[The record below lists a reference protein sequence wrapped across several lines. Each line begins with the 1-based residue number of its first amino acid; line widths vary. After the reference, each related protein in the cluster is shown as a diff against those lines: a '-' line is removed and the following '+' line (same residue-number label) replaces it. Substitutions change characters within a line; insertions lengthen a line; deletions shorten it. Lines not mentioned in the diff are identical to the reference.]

1 MAWSAS
7 RYTIFEN
14 ERTRPVRDLLAA
26 VPTRHP
32 ARLADLGCGPGNS
45 TEVLRTRY
53 PDACIT
59 AIDSSGEMLTAARA
73 RLPEVDFQQTD
84 IAVWRPE
91 APLDLIL
98 ANASLQW
105 VPDHAALLPR
115 LAGFLA
121 PGGSLAIQMP
131 DNQDD
136 PFKTLMRETATDPR
150 WSDRIGHERST
161 RFADHPV
168 PWYYDLLSAS
178 CGTVNIWRT
187 RYWHVLPDGVDGIV
201 AWFKGSALRP
211 FLAALDEAE
220 QALFL
225 AQYRDALVRA
235 YPVQADGSVLLPMP
249 RLFLVATRQG

>member
-7 RYTIFEN
+7 QYTMFEA

-26 VPTRHP
+26 VPTRDP

-45 TEVLRTRY
+45 TEVLRARY
-53 PDACIT
+53 PGARIT
-59 AIDSSGEMLTAARA
+59 ALDSSADMLAAARK
-73 RLPEVDFQQTD
+73 RLPDIDFLQDD
-84 IAVWRPE
+84 IAAWTPG
-91 APLDLIL
+91 APFDVIL

-105 VPDHAALLPR
+105 IPDHAALFPR

-136 PFKTLMRETATDPR
+136 PVKTLMRKTAADPR
-150 WSDRIGHERST
+150 WADRVGDERST
-161 RFADHPV
+161 RFPSHPV
-168 PWYYDLLSAS
+168 PWYYDLLKPHCAR
-178 CGTVNIWRT
+178 VDIWRT

-211 FLAALDEAE
+211 FLAALDAAE

-225 AQYRDALVRA
+225 AQYRDELARA
-235 YPVQADGSVLLPMP
+235 YPTQADGSVLLPVP
-249 RLFLVATRQG
+249 RLFLVATR